1 MVRKT
6 ASTERPTTIQEPT
19 MNTKTQTTRLPRVAV
34 AVLFS
39 TFALSLAA
47 MSHADST
54 GASQEK
60 VKYAGLDLSRST
72 GAGALYARISIAAN
86 EVCRE
91 LDHGDLS
98 SKLIFNR
105 CVHQA
110 IANAVAAVDQ
120 PALYSVYNAK
130 NPAAKPVMLAAGQ
143 SR

>member
-1 MVRKT
+1 
-6 ASTERPTTIQEPT
+6 
-19 MNTKTQTTRLPRVAV
+19 MNTKTQATRLSRIA
-34 AVLFS
+34 AATLFS
-39 TFALSLAA
+39 TLALSFAA

-54 GASQEK
+54 GVPQEK
-60 VKYAGLDLSRST
+60 VKYADLDLSRSA
-72 GAGALYARISIAAN
+72 GAGALYVRISMAAN
-86 EVCRE
+86 DVCRE

-120 PALYSVYNAK
+120 PALYSVYSAK
-130 NPAAKPVMLAAGQ
+130 NPAPKPVMLAAGQ

>member
-1 MVRKT
+1 M
-6 ASTERPTTIQEPT
+6 
-19 MNTKTQTTRLPRVAV
+19 MNTKTQTTGLSRVAA

-39 TFALSLAA
+39 AFALSFAA
-47 MSHADST
+47 MSHADGT
-54 GASQEK
+54 GAPQEK
-60 VKYAGLDLSRST
+60 VKYAGLDLSRSA

-86 EVCRE
+86 DVCRE

-130 NPAAKPVMLAAGQ
+130 NTAPKPLMLAAGQ